1 VPRTVLITNIGLCYR
16 SGTEVVV
23 EQLADG
29 LRRRGHRPLLFAPLL
44 GPLAEA
50 MRARGHLVSD
60 RPDGLRIR
68 PDIIHAHHTGPA
80 MAALAAH
87 PGVPALFVCHDATSA
102 FDALPKHPR
111 LRRLFAVDERCR
123 ARLVDEGADPV
134 SVELLPNAVDLT
146 RIPGRAPLP
155 ERPRRAVAVTKHS
168 LHLDA
173 LRAACATAG
182 IEFAAYGFG
191 ADRMIERPEE
201 LFVQADIV
209 FATARTALEASA
221 AGAGVVV
228 CDARGCAG
236 FLTRSNAEA
245 WLPYNLGAA
254 VLSHPC
260 DAAHVSA
267 AIAAWSAEEATAASV
282 LVQKR
287 RALEAAI
294 DRLET
299 IYAEML
305 AAPPRDDVAAD
316 ATAIGAF
323 IADWV
328 PHFGQRAP
336 WRRLAEQ
343 VADPALSSPANAM
356 KNNVTTLVRRV
367 DTLAEKVDILAGKVD
382 MLAGK
387 VDTLA
392 SAPRSLS
399 LRLEDMLRGLWR
411 RVLPVRL
418 REPLYR
424 FRRRLL
430 TALLR

>member
-1 VPRTVLITNIGLCYR
+1 MSKTVLITNIALCYR

-29 LRRRGHRPLLFAPLL
+29 LRRRGHRPILFASLL

-50 MRARGHLVSD
+50 MRGRGHLVSD
-60 RPDGLRIR
+60 KPDGLRIR

-111 LRRLFAVDERCR
+111 VRRVFAVDERCR
-123 ARLVDEGADPV
+123 ARLVEEGSDPA
-134 SVELLPNAVDLT
+134 SVELLPNAVDLS
-146 RIPGRAPLP
+146 RILERCPLP
-155 ERPRRAVAVTKHS
+155 ERPKRAVAVTKHS

-173 LRAACATAG
+173 LRVACAAAG
-182 IEFAAYGFG
+182 IEFEAYGFG
-191 ADRMIERPEE
+191 PGRMVERPEA
-201 LFVQADIV
+201 LFAQADIV
-209 FATARTALEASA
+209 FAAARTALEASA

-236 FLTRSNAEA
+236 FLTRSNAQA

-260 DAAHVSA
+260 DTAHVSA
-267 AIAAWSAEEATAASV
+267 AIAAWSREEATAASM
-282 LVQKR
+282 LVQER
-287 RALEAAI
+287 RALEGTI

-299 IYAEML
+299 IYADML
-305 AAPPRDDVAAD
+305 ATSPQDDVAAD
-316 ATAIGAF
+316 ATAVGAF

-328 PHFGQRAP
+328 PHLDQRAA

-343 VADPALSSPANAM
+343 VADAPLSSPANAM
-356 KNNVTTLVRRV
+356 KNTVTTLVRQ
-367 DTLAEKVDILAGKVD
+367 VDILAEKVD

-392 SAPRSLS
+392 SAPRSLG
-399 LRLEDMLRGLWR
+399 LRLEAVLRGLWR

-418 REPLYR
+418 REPLNR

-430 TALLR
+430 AALLR

>member
-1 VPRTVLITNIGLCYR
+1 VSKTVLITNIGLCYR

-29 LRRRGHRPLLFAPLL
+29 LRRRGHRPILFASLL

-50 MRARGHLVSD
+50 MRGRGHLVSD
-60 RPDGLRIR
+60 KPDGLRIR

-111 LRRLFAVDERCR
+111 VRRVFAVDERCR
-123 ARLVDEGADPV
+123 ARLVEEGADPA
-134 SVELLPNAVDLT
+134 SVELLPNAVDLS
-146 RIPGRAPLP
+146 RIPKRCPLP
-155 ERPRRAVAVTKHS
+155 ERPKRAVAVTKHS

-173 LRAACATAG
+173 LRVACAAAG
-182 IEFAAYGFG
+182 IEFEAYGLG
-191 ADRMIERPEE
+191 PGRMIEQPEE
-201 LFVQADIV
+201 LFAQADIV

-236 FLTRSNAEA
+236 FLTRANAQA
-245 WLPYNLGAA
+245 WLPQNLGAA

-260 DAAHVSA
+260 DTAHVSA
-267 AIAAWSAEEATAASV
+267 AIAAWSREEATAASM

-287 RALEAAI
+287 RALEGTI

-299 IYAEML
+299 IYADML
-305 AAPPRDDVAAD
+305 AASPQDDVAAD
-316 ATAIGAF
+316 AAAVGAF

-328 PHFGQRAP
+328 PHLGPRAP

-343 VADPALSSPANAM
+343 VANPPLSPPANAM
-356 KNNVTTLVRRV
+356 KNTVTTLVRQ
-367 DTLAEKVDILAGKVD
+367 VDILAEKVD

-399 LRLEDMLRGLWR
+399 LRLEAVLRGLWR

-418 REPLYR
+418 REPLHR

-430 TALLR
+430 AALLR

>member
-1 VPRTVLITNIGLCYR
+1 M
-16 SGTEVVV
+16 
-23 EQLADG
+23 
-29 LRRRGHRPLLFAPLL
+29 RR
-44 GPLAEA
+44 
-50 MRARGHLVSD
+50 RGHLVSD
-60 RPDGLRIR
+60 KPDGLRIR

-111 LRRLFAVDERCR
+111 VRRVFAVDERCR
-123 ARLVDEGADPV
+123 ARLVEEGADPA
-134 SVELLPNAVDLT
+134 SVELLPNAVDLS
-146 RIPGRAPLP
+146 RIPKRCPLP
-155 ERPRRAVAVTKHS
+155 ERPKRAVAVTKHS

-173 LRAACATAG
+173 LRVACAAAG
-182 IEFAAYGFG
+182 IEFEAYGLG
-191 ADRMIERPEE
+191 PGRMIEQPEE

-236 FLTRSNAEA
+236 FLTRSNAQA
-245 WLPYNLGAA
+245 WLPHNLGAA

-260 DAAHVSA
+260 DTAHVSA
-267 AIAAWSAEEATAASV
+267 AIAAWSREEATAASM

-287 RALEAAI
+287 RALEGTI

-299 IYAEML
+299 IYADML
-305 AAPPRDDVAAD
+305 AASPQDDVAAD
-316 ATAIGAF
+316 AAAVGAF

-328 PHFGQRAP
+328 PHLGQRAP

-343 VADPALSSPANAM
+343 VANPPLSPPANAM
-356 KNNVTTLVRRV
+356 KNTVTTLVRQ
-367 DTLAEKVDILAGKVD
+367 VDILAEKVD

-399 LRLEDMLRGLWR
+399 LRLEAVLRGLWR
-411 RVLPVRL
+411 RVLPVSL
-418 REPLYR
+418 REPLHR

-430 TALLR
+430 AALLR

>member
-1 VPRTVLITNIGLCYR
+1 
-16 SGTEVVV
+16 
-23 EQLADG
+23 
-29 LRRRGHRPLLFAPLL
+29 
-44 GPLAEA
+44 
-50 MRARGHLVSD
+50 
-60 RPDGLRIR
+60 
-68 PDIIHAHHTGPA
+68 
-80 MAALAAH
+80 
-87 PGVPALFVCHDATSA
+87 
-102 FDALPKHPR
+102 
-111 LRRLFAVDERCR
+111 
-123 ARLVDEGADPV
+123 
-134 SVELLPNAVDLT
+134 
-146 RIPGRAPLP
+146 
-155 ERPRRAVAVTKHS
+155 
-168 LHLDA
+168 
-173 LRAACATAG
+173 
-182 IEFAAYGFG
+182 
-191 ADRMIERPEE
+191 MIERPEE

-260 DAAHVSA
+260 DTAHVSA
-267 AIAAWSAEEATAASV
+267 AIAAWSSEEATAASI
-282 LVQKR
+282 LVQEC

-299 IYAEML
+299 IYSEML

-316 ATAIGAF
+316 ATAVGAF
-323 IADWV
+323 IAGWV
-328 PHFGQRAP
+328 PHLDQRAP

-343 VADPALSSPANAM
+343 MADPPLNSPANAM

-367 DTLAEKVDILAGKVD
+367 DTLAEKVD

-392 SAPRSLS
+392 SAPRSLG
-399 LRLEDMLRGLWR
+399 LRLEGVLRGLWR

-430 TALLR
+430 AALLR

>member
-1 VPRTVLITNIGLCYR
+1 MSKTVLITNIGLCYR

-29 LRRRGHRPLLFAPLL
+29 LRRRGHRPILFASLL

-50 MRARGHLVSD
+50 MRGRGHLVSD
-60 RPDGLRIR
+60 KPDGLRIR

-102 FDALPKHPR
+102 FDALPRHPR
-111 LRRLFAVDERCR
+111 VRRVFAVDERCR
-123 ARLVDEGADPV
+123 ARLVEEGADPA
-134 SVELLPNAVDLT
+134 SVELLPNAVDLS
-146 RIPGRAPLP
+146 RIPKRFPLP

-173 LRAACATAG
+173 LRVACAAAG
-182 IEFAAYGFG
+182 IEFEAYGLG
-191 ADRMIERPEE
+191 PGRMIEQPEE
-201 LFVQADIV
+201 LFAQADIV

-236 FLTRSNAEA
+236 FLTRSNAQA
-245 WLPYNLGAA
+245 WLPHNLGAA

-260 DAAHVSA
+260 DTAHVGAS
-267 AIAAWSAEEATAASV
+267 IAAWSREEATAASM
-282 LVQKR
+282 LVQKC
-287 RALEAAI
+287 RALEGTI

-299 IYAEML
+299 IYADML
-305 AAPPRDDVAAD
+305 AASPQDDVAAD
-316 ATAIGAF
+316 AAAVGAF

-328 PHFGQRAP
+328 PHLGQRAP

-343 VADPALSSPANAM
+343 VANPPLSPPANAM
-356 KNNVTTLVRRV
+356 KNTVTTLVRQ
-367 DTLAEKVDILAGKVD
+367 VDILAEKVD

-399 LRLEDMLRGLWR
+399 FRLEAVLRGLWR

-418 REPLYR
+418 REPLHR

-430 TALLR
+430 AALLR